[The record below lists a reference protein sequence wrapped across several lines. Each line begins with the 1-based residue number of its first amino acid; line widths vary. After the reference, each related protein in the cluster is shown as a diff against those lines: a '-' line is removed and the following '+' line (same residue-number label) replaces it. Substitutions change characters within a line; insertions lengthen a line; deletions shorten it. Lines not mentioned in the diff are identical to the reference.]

1 MSALKGWKDLPLATT
16 LPASTSETFQTGQWR
31 SMRPVWDEKECIHC
45 LQCWIQCPDNSIK
58 VNTDGKVTGIDYF
71 YCKGCGIC
79 AAVCPKKAIEM
90 RPESEFI
97 EQ

>member
-1 MSALKGWKDLPLATT
+1 MSSLKGWKDLPLATT
-16 LPASTSETFQTGQWR
+16 VPASTSEKVQTGQWR
-31 SMRPVWDEKECIHC
+31 SMRPARNEAECIHC
-45 LQCWIQCPDNSIK
+45 PQCRIHSPDNSIK
-58 VNTDGKVTGIDYF
+58 VSPEGKMTGIDYF
-71 YCKGCGIC
+71 FCKGCGIC